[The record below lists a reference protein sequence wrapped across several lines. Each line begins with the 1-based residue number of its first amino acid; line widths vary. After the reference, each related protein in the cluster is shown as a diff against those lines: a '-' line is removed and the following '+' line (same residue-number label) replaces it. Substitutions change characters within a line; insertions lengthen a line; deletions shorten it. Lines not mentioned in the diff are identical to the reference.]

1 MKPALSGAFWTFFPE
16 GPSVRLVPA
25 APGQAEELVHTVLY
39 CHHYTQ
45 VSGGETSLLEL
56 FRHLDR
62 GRFRPLLAAPAEGPF
77 PDAARELGVEV
88 IPTHYGPLRRLDLM
102 ARTVLRL
109 RRVARAR
116 AVSLLHASGPVTNV
130 PAALAARSAGLP
142 AVWHAR
148 NLIIPGAEIDLDRL
162 LLPLCSLLIANSDAI
177 RERFRY
183 RSGLSPKTLTIINGV
198 DVERFH
204 PAVSGEEVRARF
216 GAGPAEILAG
226 VVGRISPIKGQRT
239 FIEAAMKLIPRFP
252 DLRFLIVGAGLFE
265 GEKQCEAELRAL
277 VAARNLG
284 GRIFF
289 SGYQRDVRAHTA
301 ALDVCVIP
309 SDAEPCGRV
318 IFEAMAMAKP
328 VVGTSTGGTPEIAA
342 EGESGLLVPP
352 RDPEAL
358 AAAIARFAGDPP
370 LCRRMGEAG
379 RRRVTERFTI
389 QAHARKTEEAYLR
402 LLEGPR
408 G

>member
-1 MKPALSGAFWTFFPE
+1 M
-16 GPSVRLVPA
+16 
-25 APGQAEELVHTVLY
+25 HTVLY

-45 VSGGETSLLEL
+45 ISGGETSLLEL

-62 GRFRPLLAAPAEGPF
+62 GRFRPLLAAPPEGPF

-88 IPTHYGPLRRLDLM
+88 VPAAYGPLRRLDMM
-102 ARTVLRL
+102 ARTVARL

-116 AVSLLHASGPVTNV
+116 AVSLLHANGPLTNI
-130 PAALAARSAGLP
+130 PAAIAGRLAGVP

-148 NLIIPGAEIDLDRL
+148 NLIVPGEEIDLDRL
-162 LLPLCSLLIANSDAI
+162 LLPLASLLIANSDAI

-183 RSGLSPKTLTIINGV
+183 GGKLSPRTTTIINGV

-204 PAVSGEEVRARF
+204 PSVSGEEVRARF
-216 GAGPAEILAG
+216 GAGPGAVLAG

-239 FIEAAMKLIPRFP
+239 FIEAATRLIPRFP
-252 DLRFLIVGAGLFE
+252 ELRFLIVGAGLFA
-265 GEKQCEAELRAL
+265 GEKKCEGELRAL
-277 VAARNLG
+277 VAAQGLG
-284 GRIFF
+284 ERVFF

-301 ALDVCVIP
+301 ALDICVVP

-342 EGESGLLVPP
+342 EGETGLLVPP
-352 RDPEAL
+352 RDPDAL
-358 AAAIARFAGDPP
+358 AAALARLASDAA
-370 LCRRMGEAG
+370 LRRRMGEAG
-379 RRRVTERFTI
+379 RRRVVERFTI

-402 LLEGPR
+402 LLGDAR